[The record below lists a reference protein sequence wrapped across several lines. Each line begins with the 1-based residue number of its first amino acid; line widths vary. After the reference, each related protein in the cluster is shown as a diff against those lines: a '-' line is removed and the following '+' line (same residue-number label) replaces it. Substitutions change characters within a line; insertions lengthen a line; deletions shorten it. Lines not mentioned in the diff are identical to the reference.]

1 MVSWN
6 SFPIIILGGFF
17 FLYFS
22 KFSKI
27 FFSIMLY
34 EFVRVAQKHF
44 SFPSLLYLPTFHPF
58 STFPFPS
65 FTFPNCPTFPIF
77 YFPFFPI
84 PCPFCST
91 LTAINLPLSLPY
103 FSSSPLISF
112 PNYPISYLSPSI
124 PVHFPT
130 YPLFLPFQFLS
141 S

>member
-1 MVSWN
+1 MYEYMVSWN
-6 SFPIIILGGFF
+6 SFPIIILEGFF

-27 FFSIMLY
+27 FFSIMFY

-91 LTAINLPLSLPY
+91 LTPIFLFPHQPSPFPSLL
-103 FSSSPLISF
+103 FL
-112 PNYPISYLSPSI
+112 
-124 PVHFPT
+124 FPT
-130 YPLFLPFQFLS
+130 YLLP
-141 S
+141 